1 MSEPVFPWN
10 EIERLK
16 EESSTEKD
24 FYESMRYKLNDSID
38 NLSLGSEEDW
48 ESFQIAINALL
59 DMAFENF
66 EGSEINGSN

>member
-16 EESSTEKD
+16 EESSSDKD

-38 NLSLGSEEDW
+38 NLSLGSEESFED
-48 ESFQIAINALL
+48 FQIAINALL
-59 DMAFENF
+59 DMVFERF
-66 EGSEINGSN
+66 ERVK

>member
-66 EGSEINGSN
+66 EGVK

>member
-16 EESSTEKD
+16 EESCSEKE

-38 NLSLGSEEDW
+38 NLSLGSKEGWED
-48 ESFQIAINALL
+48 FQIAINALL
-59 DMAFENF
+59 DMAFERF
-66 EGSEINGSN
+66 

>member
-16 EESSTEKD
+16 EEAITEKD

-38 NLSLGSEEDW
+38 NLSMGSEQGWED
-48 ESFQIAINALL
+48 FQISINALL
-59 DMAFENF
+59 DMVFERF
-66 EGSEINGSN
+66 